1 MERVKKT
8 QVKTKSNLV
17 NVRSTLHDAQRR
29 NAIHKGASPWGEDTD
44 IMDRL
49 SKEATKDWDNVHRHF
64 NRFQALVR
72 AHYNKSDYG
81 SDPLLVLEV
90 KPHGPHV
97 KTGQSGYRQRGMQFP
112 TTKPPN
118 SETPWH
124 ITIDFSNR
132 WNRRDMQRLI
142 ERYST
147 FQEYTLV
154 GQISGSGGSFQLD
167 RHRCEIAS
175 DPLVQQ
181 LHDAGYYGN
190 RGLHIS
196 L

>member
-1 MERVKKT
+1 MERVRKT
-8 QVKTKSNLV
+8 QVKTKSNLA
-17 NVRSTLHDAQRR
+17 NVRSTLHAAQRR

-44 IMDRL
+44 IMNRL
-49 SKEATKDWDNVHRHF
+49 SKEAKADWDNVHRHF
-64 NRFQALVR
+64 NRFKAMVR
-72 AHYNKSDYG
+72 VRYMNSDYG
-81 SDPLLVLEV
+81 ADPLLVLEV
-90 KPHGPHV
+90 KPL
-97 KTGQSGYRQRGMQFP
+97 KQRGMQFP

-124 ITIDFSNR
+124 ITIDFSNSG
-132 WNRRDMQRLI
+132 NRRDMQRLI
-142 ERYST
+142 AKYST
-147 FQEYTLV
+147 FKEYTLV

>member
-1 MERVKKT
+1 MRTVKKNL
-8 QVKTKSNLV
+8 KTKESLQTIRNLQ
-17 NVRSTLHDAQRR
+17 HAAQRR
-29 NAIHKGASPWGEDTD
+29 NAIHRYASPWGVDTD

-49 SKEATKDWDNVHRHF
+49 SKEAKDDWDNVHRHF
-64 NRFQALVR
+64 NRFKAMVR
-72 AHYNKSDYG
+72 AHYNNSDYG

-90 KPHGPHV
+90 KPHGPH
-97 KTGQSGYRQRGMQFP
+97 TPHQSGRVQRGMQFP

-124 ITIDFSNR
+124 ITIDFSSR
-132 WNRRDMQRLI
+132 HNRREMQQLI
-142 ERYST
+142 DKYST
-147 FQEYTLV
+147 WKEYTLV
-154 GQISGSGGSFQLD
+154 GEISRSGGSFQLD

-175 DPLVQQ
+175 DPLVQ
-181 LHDAGYYGN
+181 LHDGGYYGD